1 MLAVAAAAVLA
12 CNESDVKKYAISGTG
27 LEDGAQVLLVD
38 QITGEAIDTA
48 VVANGAFAFKGTAP
62 KDAYLNITS
71 DKSNWSFMFFNDGKP
86 IQVNY
91 ADQTLQGSDLN
102 NKLAECDA
110 KTDAMMQ
117 EYNAFVNELV
127 ALPKEEQEAKM
138 PEYEEWFKKLGECY
152 VSVVEENKD
161 NLIPVAFIR
170 NVRSLAGPDKF
181 NEYVES
187 DAAFAQHPYVLDLKR
202 KIEESAARQK
212 EAEEKKQ
219 AIIGQ
224 KFLDLEEPDTDG
236 KMHKLSEY
244 VGQGK
249 WVLVDFWA
257 SWCGPC
263 EAEMPNVLRGGDAQR
278 RRCLQ
283 EVSQEGLR
291 HRGPFLRPREGALG
305 GRHQGLGDALDPPFR
320 PQVLA
325 EPRFRRLFRQ
335 FHSGQPADRSGRN
348 SRGPLPPRRCPRS
361 QAGRDFQVVY
371 SEPGP
376 SAGLFLRSLYKRL
389 YYSGNFAI
397 FAPRWLRSPT

>member
-1 MLAVAAAAVLA
+1 
-12 CNESDVKKYAISGTG
+12 VKKYAISGTG

-48 VVANGAFAFKGTAP
+48 VVANGTFTLKGEAP

-71 DKSNWSFMFFNDGKP
+71 DKSNWSFMLFNDGKP

-91 ADQTLQGSDLN
+91 ADLTLKGSDLN

-110 KTDAMMQ
+110 KTDSLYQ

-152 VSVVEENKD
+152 VAVVEENKD
-161 NLIPVAFIR
+161 NLIPVAFIQQ
-170 NVRSLAGPDKF
+170 VRSLAGPDKF
-181 NEYVES
+181 NELLES
-187 DAAFAQHPYVLDLKR
+187 GAAFTQHPYVQDLKR
-202 KIEESAARQK
+202 RIEESEAKQK

-224 KFLDLEEPDTDG
+224 KFLDLEEADPDG
-236 KMHKLSEY
+236 NMHKLSEY

-263 EAEMPNVLRGGDAQR
+263 KNEMPNVVNAYKKYHDKGFEVVGLSFDREKEPWVKAITDWEMPWIHLSDLKYWKTVASDVYNVNSIPDNLLIDPEGTVVA
-278 RRCLQ
+278 RCL
-283 EVSQEGLR
+283 R
-291 HRGPFLRPREGALG
+291 
-305 GRHQGLGDALDPPFR
+305 GDALEAK
-320 PQVLA
+320 LA
-325 EPRFRRLFRQ
+325 E
-335 FHSGQPADRSGRN
+335 
-348 SRGPLPPRRCPRS
+348 
-361 QAGRDFQVVY
+361 
-371 SEPGP
+371 
-376 SAGLFLRSLYKRL
+376 
-389 YYSGNFAI
+389 I
-397 FAPRWLRSPT
+397 FE

>member
-1 MLAVAAAAVLA
+1 
-12 CNESDVKKYAISGTG
+12 
-27 LEDGAQVLLVD
+27 
-38 QITGEAIDTA
+38 
-48 VVANGAFAFKGTAP
+48 
-62 KDAYLNITS
+62 
-71 DKSNWSFMFFNDGKP
+71 MFFNDGKP

-187 DAAFAQHPYVLDLKR
+187 DAAFAQHPYVQDLKK

-212 EAEEKKQ
+212 AAEEKKQ

-263 EAEMPNVLRGGDAQR
+263 EAEMPNVVAAYKKYHKKGFDIVGLSFDREKEPWVAAIKDWEMPWIHLSDLKYWQSLASDVYSVNSIPDNLLIDPEGTVVA
-278 RRCLQ
+278 RCL
-283 EVSQEGLR
+283 R
-291 HRGPFLRPREGALG
+291 
-305 GRHQGLGDALDPPFR
+305 GDALEAK
-320 PQVLA
+320 LA
-325 EPRFRRLFRQ
+325 EVF
-335 FHSGQPADRSGRN
+335 
-348 SRGPLPPRRCPRS
+348 
-361 QAGRDFQVVY
+361 
-371 SEPGP
+371 
-376 SAGLFLRSLYKRL
+376 K
-389 YYSGNFAI
+389 
-397 FAPRWLRSPT
+397 